1 MECGF
6 DKYVNL
12 DNNIEFLGK
21 QKLIE
26 IKTNGI
32 SKKLMGVK
40 IDLDKINLS
49 QAIDV
54 TIDSKRVGE
63 LRSAVYSPTFNKV
76 IAIAMIDKPYFKE
89 GTRIEIVIN
98 NVTHTGA
105 LCNIPFV

>member
-1 MECGF
+1 M
-6 DKYVNL
+6 
-12 DNNIEFLGK
+12 GK

-26 IKTNGI
+26 VKKNGI

-54 TIDSKRVGE
+54 TVDSKRIGE
-63 LRSAVYSPTFNKV
+63 IRSAVYSPTFNQV
-76 IAIAMIDKPYFKE
+76 IAIAMINKPYFEE
-89 GTRIEIVIN
+89 GTKIDIVID